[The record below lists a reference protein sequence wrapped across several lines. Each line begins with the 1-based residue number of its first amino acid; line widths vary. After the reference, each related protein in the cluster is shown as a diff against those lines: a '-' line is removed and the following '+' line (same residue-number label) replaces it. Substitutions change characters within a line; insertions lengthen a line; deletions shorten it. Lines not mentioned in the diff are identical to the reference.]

1 MNEKQKKIIV
11 VLCLFMFLDMFLA
24 QSIVCNGEIRR
35 ADIQIDTLERELAT
49 SRERFANTQ
58 RELEDS
64 RNTIRQCYNSVERI
78 AENTRGQSAELSDII
93 RELTAIREEVEVME
107 NALNFFYIKHSFN
120 DSASDNN
127 SEVTEWKK
135 VFKVYWKKSANTG
148 VVFCVCVML

>member
-1 MNEKQKKIIV
+1 MNEKQKKIVI
-11 VLCLFMFLDMFLA
+11 VLCMFMFLALLVA

-49 SRERFANTQ
+49 SRERVADTQ

-64 RNTIRQCYNSVERI
+64 RNTIKQCYNSVERI
-78 AENTRGQSAELSDII
+78 ADNTREQSAELSDII

-107 NALNFFYIKHSFN
+107 NALNFFYIKHSLN

-127 SEVTEWKK
+127 SEVTE
-135 VFKVYWKKSANTG
+135 
-148 VVFCVCVML
+148 

>member
-11 VLCLFMFLDMFLA
+11 VLCMFLFIALLVA
-24 QSIVCNGEIRR
+24 QSIVCNREIRR

-49 SRERFANTQ
+49 SRERVANTQ

-78 AENTRGQSAELSDII
+78 ADNTREQSAELSDII

-107 NALNFFYIKHSFN
+107 NALNFFYIKHSLN
-120 DSASDNN
+120 DNASSSND
-127 SEVTEWKK
+127 EVTE
-135 VFKVYWKKSANTG
+135 
-148 VVFCVCVML
+148 

>member
-11 VLCLFMFLDMFLA
+11 VLCMLLFIALLVA

-49 SRERFANTQ
+49 SRERVANTQ

-78 AENTRGQSAELSDII
+78 ADNAREQSAELSDII

-107 NALNFFYIKHSFN
+107 NALNFFYIKHSLN

-127 SEVTEWKK
+127 SEVTE
-135 VFKVYWKKSANTG
+135 
-148 VVFCVCVML
+148 

>member
-11 VLCLFMFLDMFLA
+11 VECLLLFIALLVA
-24 QSIVCNGEIRR
+24 QSIVCNREIRR

-49 SRERFANTQ
+49 SRERVANTQ

-78 AENTRGQSAELSDII
+78 ADNAREQSAELSDII
-93 RELTAIREEVEVME
+93 RELTAVREEVEVME
-107 NALNFFYIKHSFN
+107 NALNFFYIKYRLN

-127 SEVTEWKK
+127 SEVTE
-135 VFKVYWKKSANTG
+135 
-148 VVFCVCVML
+148 

>member
-11 VLCLFMFLDMFLA
+11 VLCMLLFIVLLVA

-49 SRERFANTQ
+49 SRERVANTQ

-78 AENTRGQSAELSDII
+78 ADNTREQSAELSDII

-107 NALNFFYIKHSFN
+107 NALNFFYIKHSLN
-120 DSASDNN
+120 DNASTNN
-127 SEVTEWKK
+127 DEVTE
-135 VFKVYWKKSANTG
+135 
-148 VVFCVCVML
+148 

>member
-11 VLCLFMFLDMFLA
+11 VLCMFMFLAMLLA

-49 SRERFANTQ
+49 SRERVANTQ

-64 RNTIRQCYNSVERI
+64 RNTIRQCHNSVERI
-78 AENTRGQSAELSDII
+78 AENTREQSAELSDII
-93 RELTAIREEVEVME
+93 RELTSIREEVEVME
-107 NALNFFYIKHSFN
+107 NTLNFFYIKHSFN

-127 SEVTEWKK
+127 SEVTE
-135 VFKVYWKKSANTG
+135 
-148 VVFCVCVML
+148 

>member
-11 VLCLFMFLDMFLA
+11 VLCMFMFLALLVA
-24 QSIVCNGEIRR
+24 QSIVCNREIRR

-49 SRERFANTQ
+49 SRERVANTQ

-78 AENTRGQSAELSDII
+78 ADNAREQSAELSDII
-93 RELTAIREEVEVME
+93 RELTAVREEVEVME
-107 NALNFFYIKHSFN
+107 NALNFFYIKYRLN

-127 SEVTEWKK
+127 SEVTE
-135 VFKVYWKKSANTG
+135 
-148 VVFCVCVML
+148 

>member
-1 MNEKQKKIIV
+1 MNEKQKKIII
-11 VLCLFMFLDMFLA
+11 VLCMFLFIAMLVA

-49 SRERFANTQ
+49 SRERVANTQ

-78 AENTRGQSAELSDII
+78 ADNAREQSAELSDII
-93 RELTAIREEVEVME
+93 RELTAVREEVKVME
-107 NALNFFYIKHSFN
+107 NALNFFYIKHSLN

-127 SEVTEWKK
+127 SEVTE
-135 VFKVYWKKSANTG
+135 
-148 VVFCVCVML
+148 

>member
-11 VLCLFMFLDMFLA
+11 VLCMLLFIALLVA
-24 QSIVCNGEIRR
+24 QSIVCNREIRR

-49 SRERFANTQ
+49 SRERVANTQ

-78 AENTRGQSAELSDII
+78 ADNAREQSAELSDII
-93 RELTAIREEVEVME
+93 RELTAVREEVEVME
-107 NALNFFYIKHSFN
+107 NALNFFYIKHSLN

-127 SEVTEWKK
+127 SEVTE
-135 VFKVYWKKSANTG
+135 
-148 VVFCVCVML
+148 

>member
-11 VLCLFMFLDMFLA
+11 VLCLFMFLAMFLA

-49 SRERFANTQ
+49 SRERVANTQ

-64 RNTIRQCYNSVERI
+64 RNTIRQCHNSVERI
-78 AENTRGQSAELSDII
+78 AENAREQSAELSDII

-107 NALNFFYIKHSFN
+107 NTLNFFYIKYRLN
-120 DSASDNN
+120 DNAPASND
-127 SEVTEWKK
+127 EVTE
-135 VFKVYWKKSANTG
+135 
-148 VVFCVCVML
+148 

>member
-11 VLCLFMFLDMFLA
+11 VECMLLFIALLVA
-24 QSIVCNGEIRR
+24 QSIVCNREIRR

-49 SRERFANTQ
+49 SRERVADTQ

-78 AENTRGQSAELSDII
+78 ADNTREQSAELSDII
-93 RELTAIREEVEVME
+93 RELTTIREEVEVME
-107 NALNFFYIKHSFN
+107 NALNFFYIKHSLN

-127 SEVTEWKK
+127 SEVTE
-135 VFKVYWKKSANTG
+135 
-148 VVFCVCVML
+148 

>member
-11 VLCLFMFLDMFLA
+11 VLCLFMFLAMFLA

-49 SRERFANTQ
+49 SRERVANTQ

-64 RNTIRQCYNSVERI
+64 RNTIRQCHNSVERI
-78 AENTRGQSAELSDII
+78 AENTREQSAELSDII

-107 NALNFFYIKHSFN
+107 NTLNFFYIKYRLN
-120 DSASDNN
+120 DNAPASND
-127 SEVTEWKK
+127 EVTE
-135 VFKVYWKKSANTG
+135 
-148 VVFCVCVML
+148 